1 MIQVCVAMK
10 FDPQTIR
17 LLGRLTD
24 RMDLIRKNPHRYQV
38 APAVQ
43 AEIDSAAERLES
55 LLTKV
60 TTIKAG

>member
-1 MIQVCVAMK
+1 MN

-24 RMDLIRKNPHRYQV
+24 RMDQIRKNPHRYQV
-38 APAVQ
+38 APAVER
-43 AEIDSAAERLES
+43 EIGSAAERLEA

-60 TTIKAG
+60 TIIKAG

>member
-1 MIQVCVAMK
+1 MN

-38 APAVQ
+38 PPAVER
-43 AEIDSAAERLES
+43 EIESTAERLEA

-60 TTIKAG
+60 TIIRAG

>member
-1 MIQVCVAMK
+1 MAMT

-24 RMDLIRKNPHRYQV
+24 RMDQIRKNPHRYQV
-38 APAVQ
+38 PPVVEQ
-43 AEIDSAAERLES
+43 EIESAAERLEA
-55 LLTKV
+55 LLAKV